1 MQKNGSDSKMN
12 RKQERKEALYL
23 IFELNFHKDE
33 TANDLFEN
41 AAELRDLV
49 ITDYI
54 RKTVTGV
61 EENIAK
67 IDILIEKYLKNWKLT
82 RLSAITLSILRLAVF
97 EMLYNEDIPE
107 NIAINEAIELAK
119 EFDADDMP
127 AFINGVL
134 GNISRNKE

>member
-1 MQKNGSDSKMN
+1 MN

-23 IFELNFHKDE
+23 VFEKHFHKDATVSE
-33 TANDLFEN
+33 LFET

-49 ITDYI
+49 ITEYI
-54 RKTVTGV
+54 RKTVIGV
-61 EENIAK
+61 EENREE
-67 IDILIEKYLKNWKLT
+67 IDIYIEKYLKNWKLS
-82 RLSAITLSILRLAVF
+82 RLSAITLSILRLAVY

>member
-1 MQKNGSDSKMN
+1 MN

-23 IFELNFHKDE
+23 IFEGQFHKEMTVSERFD
-33 TANDLFEN
+33 N
-41 AAELRDLV
+41 AAELRDLA

-54 RKTVTGV
+54 RATVTGV
-61 EENIAK
+61 EEK
-67 IDILIEKYLKNWKLT
+67 REEIDILIEKYLKNWKLS
-82 RLSAITLSILRLAVF
+82 RLSVITLSILRLAVF
-97 EMLYNEDIPE
+97 EMLYNDDIPE